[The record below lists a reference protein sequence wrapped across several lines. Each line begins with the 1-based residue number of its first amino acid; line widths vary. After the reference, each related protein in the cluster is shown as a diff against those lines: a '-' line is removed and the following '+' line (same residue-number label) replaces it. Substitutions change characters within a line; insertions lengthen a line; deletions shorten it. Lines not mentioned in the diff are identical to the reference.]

1 VNVKDQPG
9 PALAFA
15 RVQGVSY
22 SSLSDPDTA
31 VVPSARLPLPDHKE
45 VSRLPESSPR
55 GNEGTRLE
63 RPSGWRS

>member
-15 RVQGVSY
+15 RVQDVSY

-31 VVPSARLPLPDHKE
+31 VVPSARLPLP
-45 VSRLPESSPR
+45 
-55 GNEGTRLE
+55 
-63 RPSGWRS
+63 RP